1 MRNQLTAACR
11 ELADIQHGV
20 ISRQQAIGAG
30 MPPNVIDGLLR
41 TGRWQPLQRGSYS
54 IFTGE
59 PAREA
64 RLWAALH
71 RAGPDAVLSHQTA
84 AELLGLSDQP
94 GQLIHLTIP
103 ANRRA
108 CGIPGAVIHRSRRIR
123 EARHPAMLPP
133 RTRIEETVLD
143 LAQQATTF
151 DAAFDWTCAACQR
164 GLTTPG
170 RIRAAMAGR
179 NRVRW
184 RTDLSVALA
193 DIQDGVHSLL
203 EFRYVHNVERAH
215 GLPRPVRQVKIV
227 HGIKTGYL
235 DNLYQE
241 YDTCVELD
249 GRSAHPNDR
258 RWDDIR
264 RDNALAAEG
273 RVTLRYNW
281 SDIVARACPTAWQ
294 VAATLR
300 QRGWPGMP
308 RPCGPACVIARHA
321 QGPW

>member
-1 MRNQLTAACR
+1 MRNELTAACR
-11 ELADIQHGV
+11 ELADIQDGV
-20 ISRQQAIGAG
+20 ISRRQAVDAG
-30 MPPNVIDGLLR
+30 MPPSVIDGLLR
-41 TGRWQPLQRGSYS
+41 TGRWQPLQRGTYS

-64 RLWAALH
+64 QLWAALH

-84 AELLGLSDQP
+84 AELFGLSDRP
-94 GQLIHLTIP
+94 SPLIHLTIP
-103 ANRRA
+103 ASRRVR
-108 CGIPGAVIHRSRRIR
+108 GLPDVVIHRSRRIG
-123 EARHPAMLPP
+123 ETRHPAMLPP

-143 LAQQATTF
+143 LVQQATSF

-164 GLTTPG
+164 GLTTAA
-170 RIRAAMAGR
+170 RISAAMAGR

-184 RTDLSVALA
+184 RTELAVALA
-193 DIQDGVHSLL
+193 DVRDGVHSLL

-215 GLPRPVRQVKIV
+215 GLPRPVRQAKIV
-227 HGIKTGYL
+227 RGIRTGYL

-249 GRSAHPNDR
+249 GRSAHPDDR
-258 RWDDIR
+258 RWDDIH
-264 RDNALAAEG
+264 RDNALAAGG

-281 SDIVARACPTAWQ
+281 ADISLRACPTAWQ

-300 QRGWPGMP
+300 QRGWPGRP
-308 RPCGPACVIARHA
+308 HPCGPACFIATHVR
-321 QGPW
+321 